1 MRVRRAAGV
10 AGQADDGP
18 GLELVEHQVDP
29 LRALPVTHAR
39 QPRWVWGIPYAG
51 RACGRLPGSR
61 IRPMSNEFPLFALS
75 EEHQAIREAV
85 RDRVRRPRS
94 RRTPP
99 RSTRTAATPRRP
111 PTALQPADFHAP
123 HVPEE
128 YGGAGAD
135 ALATVHRD
143 RGGRPGLRELVS
155 LIPAVNKL
163 GSLPVMLAGSEE
175 LKKKYL
181 TPVAAG
187 EGGFSY
193 CLSEPEAGSDAVGD
207 EDPGRP
213 RRRRLGAQ
221 RREALDHQRRRLRV
235 LHGDGGDR
243 PRRSARKGISA
254 FVVEKS
260 DEGVSFGAPE
270 KKLGIKGSPTREVY
284 LDNVRIPADRMIGAE
299 GTGFETAMRTLDHT
313 RVTIAAQA
321 VGVAQG
327 ALDYALGYAKERQQF
342 GKPIAEFQG
351 LQFLLADMGM
361 KVEAARQLTYAA
373 AGRSERGDA
382 DLTFFGAAAKC
393 FASDVAMEVTTNAV
407 QVLGGYG
414 YTRDYPVE
422 RMMRDAK
429 ITQIYEGT
437 NQVQRIVMARQLLAG
452 VQSEL

>member
-1 MRVRRAAGV
+1 
-10 AGQADDGP
+10 
-18 GLELVEHQVDP
+18 
-29 LRALPVTHAR
+29 
-39 QPRWVWGIPYAG
+39 
-51 RACGRLPGSR
+51 
-61 IRPMSNEFPLFALS
+61 MSAESMFVLS

-85 RDRVRRPRS
+85 RAVCDAKVAPHAAEVDESGEFPR
-94 RRTPP
+94 
-99 RSTRTAATPRRP
+99 AAYD
-111 PTALQPADFHAP
+111 ALSAADFAAP
-123 HVPEE
+123 HIGEE

-135 ALATVHRD
+135 ALATAIVIEEVARACASS
-143 RGGRPGLRELVS
+143 S

-163 GSLPVMLAGSEE
+163 GTMPIILAGSGD

-181 TPVAAG
+181 SQVAAG
-187 EGGFSY
+187 TGMFSY
-193 CLSEPEAGSDAVGD
+193 CLSEPEAGSDAASMKTRAVREGD
-207 EDPGRP
+207 FY
-213 RRRRLGAQ
+213 
-221 RREALDHQRRRLRV
+221 V
-235 LHGDGGDR
+235 LNGVKR
-243 PRRSARKGISA
+243 WITNAGISEYYTVFAVTDPASRAAGITA
-254 FVVEKS
+254 FVVEKG

-284 LDNVRIPADRMIGAE
+284 FDNVRLPRDRMIGTE
-299 GTGFETAMRTLDHT
+299 GTGFATAMRTLDHT

-321 VGVAQG
+321 VGIAQG

-342 GKPIAEFQG
+342 GKPIADFQG

-373 AGRSERGDA
+373 AGRSERGDK

-393 FASDVAMEVTTNAV
+393 FASDTAMQVTTDAV

-452 VQSEL
+452 IQSEL

>member
-1 MRVRRAAGV
+1 MS
-10 AGQADDGP
+10 AD
-18 GLELVEHQVDP
+18 
-29 LRALPVTHAR
+29 
-39 QPRWVWGIPYAG
+39 
-51 RACGRLPGSR
+51 
-61 IRPMSNEFPLFALS
+61 FPLYAPS
-75 EEHQAIREAV
+75 EEHREIRKVVRALAEEKIAPHAAEVDEQARYPEEA
-85 RDRVRRPRS
+85 
-94 RRTPP
+94 
-99 RSTRTAATPRRP
+99 AA
-111 PTALQPADFHAP
+111 ALLAADFHAP

-135 ALATVHRD
+135 ALATVIVIEEVAR
-143 RGGRPGLRELVS
+143 VCMSSS

-163 GSLPVMLAGSEE
+163 GSLPVQIAGSEE
-175 LKKKYL
+175 LKAKYL
-181 TPVAAG
+181 SKLAKG

-193 CLSEPEAGSDAVGD
+193 CLSEPEAGSDAGGMTTRAVRDGD
-207 EDPGRP
+207 HWVLNGTKRWITNAGVSEYYTVLAVTDPEMRT
-213 RRRRLGAQ
+213 R
-221 RREALDHQRRRLRV
+221 
-235 LHGDGGDR
+235 
-243 PRRSARKGISA
+243 GISA

-284 LDNVRIPADRMIGAE
+284 FDNVRIPADRMIGAE

-327 ALDYALGYAKERQQF
+327 ALDYALEYAAERKQF
-342 GKPIAEFQG
+342 GKPIADFQG

-361 KVEAARQLTYAA
+361 KVEAARQMTYAA
-373 AGRSERGDA
+373 AGRSERGDH

-452 VQSEL
+452 VQTEI